1 MVEWLSPFRGTMNKG
16 DIGPFENQCLK
27 TGRCGLYLCVIC
39 HCKKPLKMTIFKFFT
54 FLFFTITIA
63 SCSNT
68 KHVTVSKKQLPS
80 LIDSLYQAD
89 QSTVNIRPADSAAA
103 AYQRV
108 IRTNFPFVSAIFTRH
123 GFPGFDLVGKETSN
137 KYFLLVQHSDFEPN
151 FQLKVLKSMK
161 QEVDK
166 QNASGQNFAFLT
178 DRTELNNGRPQIYG
192 TQVFMSGNTKIKP
205 CIDSINLNQRRKSVG
220 LSTIEEYIEKCNDI
234 FYQMNP
240 NEKRPTKN

>member
-1 MVEWLSPFRGTMNKG
+1 MLLQNS
-16 DIGPFENQCLK
+16 
-27 TGRCGLYLCVIC
+27 
-39 HCKKPLKMTIFKFFT
+39 LKMTLFKFFT
-54 FLFFTITIA
+54 FLFFTTTIV

-68 KHVTVSKKQLPS
+68 KQLAVGKTQLPS

-89 QSTVNIRPADSAAA
+89 QSTAAIRPADSAAA
-103 AYQRV
+103 MYQRV
-108 IRTNFPFVSAIFTRH
+108 IRTNFPYVSAIFTKH

-137 KYFLLVQHSDFEPN
+137 KYFLLVQHSDFEPD

-166 QNASGQNFAFLT
+166 QNASGQSFAFLT
-178 DRTELNNGRPQIYG
+178 DRTELNSGRPQIYG
-192 TQVFMSGNTKIKP
+192 TQVIMSGNTKIKS
-205 CIDSINLNQRRKSVG
+205 CVDTLNLNERRKSVG

>member
-1 MVEWLSPFRGTMNKG
+1 MKATLN
-16 DIGPFENQCLK
+16 
-27 TGRCGLYLCVIC
+27 
-39 HCKKPLKMTIFKFFT
+39 
-54 FLFFTITIA
+54 
-63 SCSNT
+63 
-68 KHVTVSKKQLPS
+68 KKQLPQ

-108 IRTNFPFVSAIFTRH
+108 IRTNFPYVSAIFRRH

-137 KYFLLVQHSDFEPN
+137 KYFLLVQHSDFDPN

-161 QEVDK
+161 QKVDK

-178 DRTELNNGRPQIYG
+178 DRTELNNGCPQIYG
-192 TQVFMSGNTKIKP
+192 TQVFMSRDTKIKP
-205 CIDSINLNQRRKSVG
+205 CVDTLNLNQRRKSVG